1 MSKFNSGFPDNDEVA
16 DELYLL
22 RLRYWRNKQL
32 ADTDW
37 TQVSDSPVNKSAWAT
52 YRQALRDL
60 PSSNSDARKIQLP
73 TEPS

>member
-1 MSKFNSGFPDNDEVA
+1 MSKFNSGFPDNDEVS

-22 RLRYWRNKQL
+22 RLRNWRNKQL

-37 TQVSDSPVNKSAWAT
+37 TQVSDSPVDKSAWAI

-60 PSSNSDARKIQLP
+60 PAKNSDPRKIQLP
-73 TEPS
+73 TEPI

>member
-1 MSKFNSGFPDNDEVA
+1 MSKFNSGFPDKDEVS

-22 RLRYWRNKQL
+22 RLRNWRNKQL

-37 TQVSDSPVNKSAWAT
+37 TQASDAPVDKSAWAI

-60 PSSNSDARKIQLP
+60 PSSNSDARKINLP
-73 TEPS
+73 IKPV